1 MVGIFCVFAA
11 IPYGLGFL
19 EKAGTLFMLFGGPDN
34 GKYEVS
40 E

>member
-1 MVGIFCVFAA
+1 VFSQLFSMA
-11 IPYGLGFL
+11 LDFL